1 VAFRGPARHVGA
13 PAYLSDR
20 GRQRLSSIVT
30 NAVSTMHE
38 ELTAKGGELQ
48 KALREPTSTN
58 DPEWFIRESI
68 SVESSIL
75 DSLRAALET
84 WALDENARAR
94 ARQRRQSITM
104 TVRKMIEERADR
116 LAERRK
122 PPRKDQ

>member
-1 VAFRGPARHVGA
+1 
-13 PAYLSDR
+13 
-20 GRQRLSSIVT
+20 
-30 NAVSTMHE
+30 
-38 ELTAKGGELQ
+38 LQ

-58 DPEWFIRESI
+58 DLEWFIRESI
-68 SVESSIL
+68 SVESIIL

-84 WALDENARAR
+84 WALDQNARTR